1 LYIARAPKLPHKAI
15 SINMKRVF
23 PAGTKVRTKAII
35 RMEIVRLA
43 VNSILY
49 RSSLFI
55 YYFIRPLPDNGQ
67 FLTKI
72 LK

>member
-1 LYIARAPKLPHKAI
+1 
-15 SINMKRVF
+15 MKRVF
-23 PAGTKVRTKAII
+23 PAGTKVRIKAII

-49 RSSLFI
+49 KSSLFI
-55 YYFIRPLPDNGQ
+55 YYCIRPLPDNGQ